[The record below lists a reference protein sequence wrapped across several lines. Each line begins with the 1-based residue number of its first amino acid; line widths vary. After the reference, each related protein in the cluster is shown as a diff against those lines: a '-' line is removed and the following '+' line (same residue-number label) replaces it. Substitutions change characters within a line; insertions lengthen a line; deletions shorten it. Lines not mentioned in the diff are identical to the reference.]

1 MKYYE
6 EYKGFTN
13 EELCFLAQEGNTD
26 AKKYLV
32 EKNVKFINMFVLK
45 YTPSTHTQEYDDLFS
60 EACIGFIKAI
70 DGFDTTKGFK
80 FNTYAGQYVN
90 GAILLSLRT
99 DSNGKCFRIGREQRK
114 LFAEIPK
121 VEDELAQKLGRTPT
135 LEETAEAM
143 DMTVRELSYIIN
155 LNKGHQFLEES
166 IVENE
171 RQTNSDILL
180 SDKAQDKKVETDD
193 QILTRLIID
202 EAISKLRP
210 RRQEVLKMLYWD
222 GYTQAEVAKIMGVT
236 QCVISR
242 EKIMGER
249 MLKHM
254 LAKELNIPVKTKKIN
269 ENCGH
274 NMKIRCITTGE
285 EFGSLREA
293 EAKYGVY
300 HGGISRAAN
309 GKQRFAGKHP
319 ETGEGLRWEKVK

>member
-1 MKYYE
+1 MNKF
-6 EYKGFTN
+6 KNFTN
-13 EELCFLAQEGNTD
+13 EELCSLAQQGNED
-26 AKKYLV
+26 AKKYLI

-45 YTPSTHTQEYDDLFS
+45 YTPNMHTQEYDDLFS
-60 EACIGFIKAI
+60 EGCIGFIKAI
-70 DGFDTTKGFK
+70 EGFDTTKGFK
-80 FNTYAGQYVN
+80 FNTYAGPYVN
-90 GAILLSLRT
+90 GAILYSLRNNA
-99 DSNGKCFRIGREQRK
+99 DGKCFRVGREQRK
-114 LFAEIPK
+114 LFAKIPN

-143 DMTVRELSYIIN
+143 DMTVQDLSYIIN
-155 LNKGHQFLEES
+155 LNKGHQFLEEK

-171 RQTNSDILL
+171 RQNNSDILAM
-180 SDKAQDKKVETDD
+180 DKVKDKKVETDNE
-193 QILTRLIID
+193 ILTRLIID

-210 RRQEVLKMLYWD
+210 RRQEVLRMLYWD
-222 GYTQAEVAKIMGVT
+222 GYTQGEIAKIMGVT

-242 EKIMGER
+242 EKLMGER

-293 EAKYGVY
+293 EAKYGIY

-309 GKQRFAGKHP
+309 GKQHSAGKHP
-319 ETGEGLRWEKVK
+319 ETGEPLRWEKVR

>member
-6 EYKGFTN
+6 EYKNFTN
-13 EELCFLAQEGNTD
+13 EELCFLAQQGNED

-32 EKNVKFINMFVLK
+32 EKNVKFINMFTLK
-45 YTPSTHTQEYDDLFS
+45 YTSSPYTQEYDDLFS

-80 FNTYAGQYVN
+80 FNTYAGQYIN
-90 GAILLSLRT
+90 GAILLALRNGS
-99 DSNGKCFRIGREQRK
+99 DGKCFRIGREQRK
-114 LFAEIPK
+114 LFSK
-121 VEDELAQKLGRTPT
+121 MFDVEDKLAQKLGHTPT

-155 LNKGHQFLEES
+155 LNKGHQFLEEK

-171 RQTNSDILL
+171 RQNNSDILAM
-180 SDKAQDKKVETDD
+180 DKVKDKKAETDNE
-193 QILTRLIID
+193 IITRLIID
-202 EAISKLRP
+202 KAISKLRP
-210 RRQEVLKMLYWD
+210 RRQEVLRMLYWD
-222 GYTQAEVAKIMGVT
+222 GYTQAEVAEVMGVT

-254 LAKELNIPVKTKKIN
+254 LAKELNIPAKTKKIN

-309 GKQRFAGKHP
+309 GKQGSAGKHP
-319 ETGEGLRWEKVK
+319 ETGEPLRWEKVR